1 MYYSFLELLFKH
13 TGGSF
18 YRLVSPVQCSVVTS
32 GGSMD
37 RAALLYMLLR
47 VRFTSHSCEIQ
58 NNILTF
64 IN

>member
-1 MYYSFLELLFKH
+1 MYYSFVELLFKH

-37 RAALLYMLLR
+37 RAALHATESEIH
-47 VRFTSHSCEIQ
+47 FTQ
-58 NNILTF
+58 L
-64 IN
+64 